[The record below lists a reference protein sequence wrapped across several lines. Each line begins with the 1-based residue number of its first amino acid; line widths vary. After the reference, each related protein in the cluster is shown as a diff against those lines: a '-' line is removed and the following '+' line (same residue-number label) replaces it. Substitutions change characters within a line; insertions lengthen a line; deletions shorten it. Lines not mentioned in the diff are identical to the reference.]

1 MEKNDTLMF
10 HHQIKVE
17 EASKG
22 MLDLPPELIEEI
34 DQYLPFADKKKFR
47 EVCLACPLLKHAY
60 NDKIVE
66 SAVMKVNLD
75 ELGLCEKFVYDFNI
89 LVDSNMKIS
98 LVLPPKYVLDKLPTE
113 KSQELKSKLIQFVTM
128 CEERIVHILVD
139 NRYGDKDASYRVPRD
154 IKEEVLPKLTNLKKI
169 EINTRE
175 DEDDIVLGP
184 LHATK
189 ILR

>member
-1 MEKNDTLMF
+1 
-10 HHQIKVE
+10 
-17 EASKG
+17 
-22 MLDLPPELIEEI
+22 
-34 DQYLPFADKKKFR
+34 
-47 EVCLACPLLKHAY
+47 
-60 NDKIVE
+60 
-66 SAVMKVNLD
+66 
-75 ELGLCEKFVYDFNI
+75 
-89 LVDSNMKIS
+89 MKIS
-98 LVLPPKYVLDKLPTE
+98 LVLPTQRTID

-139 NRYGDKDASYRVPRD
+139 DKFGDIDASYRVPRD